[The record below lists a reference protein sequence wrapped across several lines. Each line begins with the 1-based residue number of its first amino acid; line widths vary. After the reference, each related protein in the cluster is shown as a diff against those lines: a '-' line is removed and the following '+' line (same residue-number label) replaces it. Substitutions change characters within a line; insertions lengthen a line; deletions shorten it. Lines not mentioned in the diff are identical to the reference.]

1 MIEARA
7 EGKTGVI
14 SVIKISVI
22 KISVS
27 CMIPVIFSL
36 LSFNVRVCYAIYL
49 IVLF

>member
-7 EGKTGVI
+7 EGETGVI
-14 SVIKISVI
+14 SVIKL
-22 KISVS
+22 S

-36 LSFNVRVCYAIYL
+36 LSFNMRVCYAIYL